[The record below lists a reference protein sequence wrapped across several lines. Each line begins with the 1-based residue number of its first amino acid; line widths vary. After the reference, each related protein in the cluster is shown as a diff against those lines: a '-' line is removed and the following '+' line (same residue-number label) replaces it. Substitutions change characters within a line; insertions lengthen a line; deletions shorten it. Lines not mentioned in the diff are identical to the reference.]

1 MQRQSGVVYVT
12 WTDICDPDCNNIYS
26 NRYEPGIGWQTETL
40 HGVGTDAQ
48 ILIDT
53 ASGISSAIAGATAAA
68 AAAGPAAP
76 VVTPLLIAQMVGQ
89 VLAGVASAKAIL
101 KKVPG
106 GGDSGG
112 DENVNIPG
120 GTSVG
125 GIGGLVP
132 NLEAI
137 SPPEISQQ
145 PVQAFVVENDI
156 SNSQALQE
164 ELEIQ
169 ATL

>member
-1 MQRQSGVVYVT
+1 MAKSILGSLGQLAG
-12 WTDICDPDCNNIYS
+12 
-26 NRYEPGIGWQTETL
+26 E
-40 HGVGTDAQ
+40 GTKAAKAAALAQ

-106 GGDSGG
+106 PGGDSGG

-120 GTSVG
+120 GPSVG

-137 SPPEISQQ
+137 SPPDISQQ

-156 SNSQALQE
+156 SNSQSLQE